1 MMGRP
6 PDVAR
11 SPAGVG
17 IRSPR
22 AGRARRLWLFAGGLI
37 AVGLA
42 AAACGGGS
50 ATEGA
55 EASGGSSAPAAG
67 GADSSP
73 TTAPAATAAAS
84 EAGGEE
90 AGGGGAAAAEGSGDD
105 GTGGGPAAVAV
116 SADVPDLEMVDV
128 ATGGSVQLVSLVTGD
143 KPLLLWFWAPH

>member
-1 MMGRP
+1 MGRP

-11 SPAGVG
+11 SPAVVG
-17 IRSPR
+17 IRSLR
-22 AGRARRLWLFAGGLI
+22 AGWVRRLWLFAGGLI

-42 AAACGGGS
+42 AVACGGGS
-50 ATEGA
+50 TTEGA
-55 EASGGSSAPAAG
+55 DAGGGSSASAVG

-90 AGGGGAAAAEGSGDD
+90 TSDGIAAAEGSGG
-105 GTGGGPAAVAV
+105 GTDGGPATVAV

-128 ATGGSVQLVSLVTGD
+128 ATGGSVRLVSLVTGD